1 MLGPGATITE
11 PPHDMAIRWFREP
24 ESRWQSFY
32 NLREVTST
40 NMLVAY
46 CFTQFHFPK
55 RMINIY
61 QNCSLP
67 TISQP
72 IYHIQYIYIYQ
83 YINVYYSIIF
93 TSISTELSSQ
103 DLQGVRALL
112 SRVPRSGVRL
122 RDGWDC
128 GRCGAGHGRGSLGRI
143 LFLLQGWCFEEGS
156 KRRWTVRMLKLF
168 DEMYEIGPCEWMF
181 EIAGGK
187 GLQCRPMWPLRI
199 QKQWR
204 RHQWLWSAL
213 SPAERTTGEFRGRQ
227 ISGCVVQPGFLA
239 QQGFQLP
246 WHK

>member
-1 MLGPGATITE
+1 MLGPGAHHYGTTK
-11 PPHDMAIRWFREP
+11 
-24 ESRWQSFY
+24 WQSFY

-72 IYHIQYIYIYQ
+72 IYYIQYIYIYIYQ

-93 TSISTELSSQ
+93 TSMSTELCSQ
-103 DLQGVRALL
+103 DLLGVRALL

-168 DEMYEIGPCEWMF
+168 DEMYEIVRCEWMF
-181 EIAGGK
+181 EIAGAERALFRWNWK

-199 QKQWR
+199 QEQWR